1 MKKKRVVSLVL
12 AAAMALSM
20 VGCGSKGGDSASKG
34 GDSKGSDTPLVIAWD
49 AMSQKFSPFFAE
61 SHPDMYIEEK
71 LVNITLTR
79 TTRAGQYILDGIDGY
94 KEEYNGT
101 EYTYY
106 TPSKIDITEN
116 EDGTVTYD
124 ITLRDDI
131 KFSDGEPLTIDD
143 LIFSMYVQA
152 DPTYGLC

>member
-34 GDSKGSDTPLVIAWD
+34 GDSEGSDTPLVIAWD

-94 KEEYNGT
+94 
-101 EYTYY
+101 
-106 TPSKIDITEN
+106 
-116 EDGTVTYD
+116 
-124 ITLRDDI
+124 
-131 KFSDGEPLTIDD
+131 
-143 LIFSMYVQA
+143 
-152 DPTYGLC
+152 